1 MTKPEVE
8 NFLALEGIG
17 ACIVEGP
24 TISAVAAE
32 LREMGEEIARLR
44 IGESEE
50 LWNACAKLRD
60 RLDIDKNPAMMGSA
74 IETVLVAIDEIDHLK
89 AELQA
94 KAGRVKL
101 LAEML
106 DRHHICGYN
115 TGNAAEPCLVCYA
128 IHDAQ
133 DKERE

>member
-1 MTKPEVE
+1 MTVQLDSHGEDCWKVPSHYW
-8 NFLALEGIG
+8 
-17 ACIVEGP
+17 C
-24 TISAVAAE
+24 AA
-32 LREMGEEIARLR
+32 
-44 IGESEE
+44 
-50 LWNACAKLRD
+50 K
-60 RLDIDKNPAMMGSA
+60 K
-74 IETVLVAIDEIDHLK
+74 IEQLK

-133 DKERE
+133 DKEHK